1 MTMIRAEIQRYGQSI
16 LSCDKLLVFVCR
28 HAPIRSQ
35 FDHIFAIAQRE
46 SWSLEFRPDGKV
58 RFANIRSGKRT
69 EAEVQTPDVVEVAE
83 ELTPS
88 ASART
93 LR

>member
-1 MTMIRAEIQRYGQSI
+1 MIRAEIQRYGQSI
-16 LSCDKLLVFVCR
+16 LTCDKLLVFACR

-35 FDHIFAIAQRE
+35 FDHIFAVAERE

-58 RFANIRSGKRT
+58 RFANIRSGQRADA
-69 EAEVQTPDVVEVAE
+69 EAQTPDVVEAAE
-83 ELTPS
+83 ELTS
-88 ASART
+88 HASART